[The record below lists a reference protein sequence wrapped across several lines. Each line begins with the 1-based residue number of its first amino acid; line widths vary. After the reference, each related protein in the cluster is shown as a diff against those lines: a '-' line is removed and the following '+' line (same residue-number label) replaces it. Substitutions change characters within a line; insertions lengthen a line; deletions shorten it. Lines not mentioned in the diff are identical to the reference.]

1 MVSKSKMF
9 EKPFNL
15 IKSLPSRE
23 MKSSV
28 EDEINSFG
36 GVIGLETL
44 LSESRLLLFN
54 DSDKFEFPAKTLGF
68 DFPDFLEVGKE
79 ADFSL
84 VVIKTSWLLLSSLAK
99 LLKSEFVAVFV
110 AVLAILEATAGTAG

>member
-1 MVSKSKMF
+1 MF
-9 EKPFNL
+9 VKPFNL

-36 GVIGLETL
+36 GVTGLDTL

-54 DSDKFEFPAKTLGF
+54 DSDRFEFPAKTLGF
-68 DFPDFLEVGKE
+68 DFPDFLEAGNE

-84 VVIKTSWLLLSSLAK
+84 VDIKTSWLLLSSLAK

-110 AVLAILEATAGTAG
+110 ALLAILKVS